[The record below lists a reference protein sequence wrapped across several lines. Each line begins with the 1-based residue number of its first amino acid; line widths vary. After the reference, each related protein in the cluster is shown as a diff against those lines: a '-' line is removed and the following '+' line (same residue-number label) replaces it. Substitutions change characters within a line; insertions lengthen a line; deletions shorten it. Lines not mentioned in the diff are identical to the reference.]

1 MDAIAELLGITVSQ
15 LTILGVAG
23 AALVVAWFV
32 LKTVM
37 KIASRVFAIGCLG
50 LLVVV
55 GALYA
60 IFVLGV

>member
-1 MDAIAELLGITVSQ
+1 MDAIAELLGITTAQ
-15 LTILGVAG
+15 LTTLAIAG
-23 AALVVAWFV
+23 AALVVAWYV

-37 KIASRVFAIGCLG
+37 KIATRVFAIGCLG